1 MTVSDSDGHTSW
13 TPLTI
18 SVADVNDHDPE
29 FSRDKYEY
37 TVDEG
42 EYGGDPKIVGQVG
55 NVFTVQSFK
64 FAILYR
70 FWNG

>member
-1 MTVSDSDGHTSW
+1 MTVSDSEGHTSW
-13 TPLTI
+13 TPVTI

-42 EYGGDPKIVGQVG
+42 EYGGDPKIVGQVRG
-55 NVFTVQSFK
+55 CFYSAEFYYCT
-64 FAILYR
+64 
-70 FWNG
+70 